1 MIIFLFLAYSLFNF
15 AILINYRIIEYL
27 GLNKP
32 RPEFARRNVKPE
44 PYKTKL
50 KINETLNFYVSILMS
65 IFGILL
71 WITMPFALLEEPCE
85 IFKKKNIYTFYEFVK
100 TFQKYMPMMDRLIV
114 SVGIILVVVSI
125 STIVDAINNTK
136 INLSPWIEQG
146 KYKIVKKMPVKVK
159 TYERQRFSF
168 KRKVQKKVREEI
180 EW

>member
-1 MIIFLFLAYSLFNF
+1 
-15 AILINYRIIEYL
+15 
-27 GLNKP
+27 
-32 RPEFARRNVKPE
+32 
-44 PYKTKL
+44 
-50 KINETLNFYVSILMS
+50 
-65 IFGILL
+65 
-71 WITMPFALLEEPCE
+71 MPFALLEEPCE
-85 IFKKKNIYTFYEFVK
+85 IFRKKNIYTFYEFVK